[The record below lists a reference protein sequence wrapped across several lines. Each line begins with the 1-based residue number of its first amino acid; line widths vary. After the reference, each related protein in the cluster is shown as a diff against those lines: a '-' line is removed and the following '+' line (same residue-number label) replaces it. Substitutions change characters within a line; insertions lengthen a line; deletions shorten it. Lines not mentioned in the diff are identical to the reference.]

1 MPGTAGT
8 VCEPRIMTITSTTS
22 TSSTASRADLLML
35 SAVLATCA
43 DCAAERV
50 FLPVEDRGPQGE
62 FCCTTCDAAVFLMP
76 TTPHVLR
83 RTRRAA

>member
-1 MPGTAGT
+1 
-8 VCEPRIMTITSTTS
+8 MTTT
-22 TSSTASRADLLML
+22 TASRADLLML

-43 DCAAERV
+43 DCAAERLFV
-50 FLPVEDRGPQGE
+50 PVDDMAPEGE

-83 RTRRAA
+83 RTSRAA

>member
-1 MPGTAGT
+1 
-8 VCEPRIMTITSTTS
+8 MTTT
-22 TSSTASRADLLML
+22 TASRADLLML

-50 FLPVEDRGPQGE
+50 FVPVEDTAPDGE
-62 FCCTTCDAAVFLMP
+62 FCCTSCDAAVFLLP

-83 RTRRAA
+83 RTSRAA

>member
-1 MPGTAGT
+1 
-8 VCEPRIMTITSTTS
+8 MTTT
-22 TSSTASRADLLML
+22 TTASRADLLML

-50 FLPVEDRGPQGE
+50 FVPVEDTAPEGE

-76 TTPHVLR
+76 TAPHVLR
-83 RTRRAA
+83 QAPRAA

>member
-1 MPGTAGT
+1 
-8 VCEPRIMTITSTTS
+8 MTTT
-22 TSSTASRADLLML
+22 TASRADLLML

-50 FLPVEDRGPQGE
+50 FVPVEDTAPHGE
-62 FCCTTCDAAVFLMP
+62 FCCTSCDAAVFLLP

-83 RTRRAA
+83 RTSRAA

>member
-1 MPGTAGT
+1 MTTTTAY
-8 VCEPRIMTITSTTS
+8 
-22 TSSTASRADLLML
+22 RADLLML

-50 FLPVEDRGPQGE
+50 FVPVEDAGPEGE

-76 TTPHVLR
+76 TTPRALR

>member
-1 MPGTAGT
+1 
-8 VCEPRIMTITSTTS
+8 MTTT
-22 TSSTASRADLLML
+22 TASRADLLML

-50 FLPVEDRGPQGE
+50 FVPVEDTALDGE
-62 FCCTTCDAAVFLMP
+62 FCCTSCDAAVFLLP

-83 RTRRAA
+83 RTSRAA

>member
-1 MPGTAGT
+1 
-8 VCEPRIMTITSTTS
+8 MTTT
-22 TSSTASRADLLML
+22 TASRADWLML

-50 FLPVEDRGPQGE
+50 FVPVQDTTPEGE

-83 RTRRAA
+83 RAGRAA

>member
-1 MPGTAGT
+1 
-8 VCEPRIMTITSTTS
+8 MTTT
-22 TSSTASRADLLML
+22 TASRADLLML

-50 FLPVEDRGPQGE
+50 FLPVEDSAPKDE
-62 FCCTTCDAAVFLMP
+62 FCCTTCDAAVFLLP

-83 RTRRAA
+83 RTSRAA